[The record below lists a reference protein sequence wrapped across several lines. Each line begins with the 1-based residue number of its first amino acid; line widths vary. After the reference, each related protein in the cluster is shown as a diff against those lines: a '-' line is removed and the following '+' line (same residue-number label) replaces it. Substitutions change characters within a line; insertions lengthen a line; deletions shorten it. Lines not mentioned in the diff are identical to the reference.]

1 MTAAEICQRLQTG
14 LSELFQCSDN
24 GEYTRVRTPY
34 LYPDGDNIDLFL
46 RTKDGVVTVS
56 DLGETTRWLR
66 MQTVAERRSPKQRM
80 LIQDACV
87 THGVE
92 FYKGMLQA
100 RCRVDEDLSA
110 VFMRVAQVALRVS
123 DLWFT
128 FRTRSVESAT
138 DEVADFLAEQHFQF
152 ERGPKLAGRS
162 GKVWR
167 PDFHV
172 RAIHQSSLVIVLST
186 GSKSAARNVV
196 NSAVAG
202 WFDLNHLATGPEA
215 QRFVSLFDDTV
226 DVWNDEDFGLADQL
240 STVVRWSQPDQFA
253 EALRAAA

>member
-110 VFMRVAQVALRVS
+110 VFMRVA
-123 DLWFT
+123 
-128 FRTRSVESAT
+128 
-138 DEVADFLAEQHFQF
+138 
-152 ERGPKLAGRS
+152 
-162 GKVWR
+162 
-167 PDFHV
+167 
-172 RAIHQSSLVIVLST
+172 
-186 GSKSAARNVV
+186 
-196 NSAVAG
+196 
-202 WFDLNHLATGPEA
+202 
-215 QRFVSLFDDTV
+215 
-226 DVWNDEDFGLADQL
+226 
-240 STVVRWSQPDQFA
+240 
-253 EALRAAA
+253 